1 MVVIYLGRRGN
12 TCNYASITRVTNA
25 RPGGFYHWRA
35 VVARELGFRGA
46 LSNLEVVSERNQIIK
61 SRVVICWIL
70 ILNRI
75 KDLSL
80 ITL

>member
-35 VVARELGFRGA
+35 VVASELGFRGG
-46 LSNLEVVSERNQIIK
+46 LE
-61 SRVVICWIL
+61 
-70 ILNRI
+70 
-75 KDLSL
+75 
-80 ITL
+80 